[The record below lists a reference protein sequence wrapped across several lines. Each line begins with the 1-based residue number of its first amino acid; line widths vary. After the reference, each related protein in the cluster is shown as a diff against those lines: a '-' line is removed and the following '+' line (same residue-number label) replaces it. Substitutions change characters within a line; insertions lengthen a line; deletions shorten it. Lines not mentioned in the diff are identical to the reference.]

1 MNTME
6 ILNSFPEPEGK
17 ILRNI
22 DKQKCELA
30 VEQIIQGGKKTL
42 TEIVNLILEPG
53 KGQDIRARHAVHATA
68 IRVGGPGKEKI
79 RRDFAHHLASTLSDD
94 RPKAVKGFIIR
105 QLQICAGINEASKIA
120 VFLTDSD
127 EHLYEYAAQALEA
140 IGSKSVRYF
149 REAYPKAEGAPR
161 LTILQGLGVLRDLS
175 STDVFRRATKDE
187 DLEIRLAGLWGLMR
201 IASAEDADL
210 LLRQSSK
217 ERGWG
222 HIKATAYCMELA
234 ESLTKSGKMKTARF
248 IYKEIQKSRT
258 KKNEQHLQSAA
269 RNALQKL

>member
-79 RRDFAHHLASTLSDD
+79 DFRWSGD
-94 RPKAVKGFIIR
+94 RKLKVLGGF
-105 QLQICAGINEASKIA
+105 
-120 VFLTDSD
+120 
-127 EHLYEYAAQALEA
+127 
-140 IGSKSVRYF
+140 
-149 REAYPKAEGAPR
+149 
-161 LTILQGLGVLRDLS
+161 S
-175 STDVFRRATKDE
+175 SFW
-187 DLEIRLAGLWGLMR
+187 AGL
-201 IASAEDADL
+201 E
-210 LLRQSSK
+210 
-217 ERGWG
+217 
-222 HIKATAYCMELA
+222 
-234 ESLTKSGKMKTARF
+234 
-248 IYKEIQKSRT
+248 
-258 KKNEQHLQSAA
+258 
-269 RNALQKL
+269 